1 MRVCASVAEIGCCL
15 IKLLPYILFEKYIY
29 ILSNENG
36 QSREPALC
44 QLYRHTF
51 FPYIYKKMITIL
63 PAQLPYTK
71 GAPEKQHKLDYT
83 ILMQLF
89 NIKLN

>member
-1 MRVCASVAEIGCCL
+1 L

-51 FPYIYKKMITIL
+51 VPYIDKK
-63 PAQLPYTK
+63 K
-71 GAPEKQHKLDYT
+71 
-83 ILMQLF
+83 
-89 NIKLN
+89 